1 MRVLSLGTDAKI
13 FERDS
18 ATARRI
24 FGYGELAERYDV
36 IARAKPGQ
44 ADRELSP
51 KVKVYAAPVGRSAGF
66 VLAALRRFQRLRKNR
81 YDIVTA
87 ENPFD
92 VGLAAWLI
100 ARASGAAF
108 HLQSHGDFFG
118 SKEWRHERKSN
129 QLRFWLAC
137 FLARRADG
145 LRVVSVRVKKSLVA
159 LGIPEERITVSP
171 ILSELRVV
179 ARIEPAVKTILYV
192 GRLETEK
199 NPLLLLYAFKQI
211 IESVPEARL
220 RFVGE
225 GSLKNELE
233 RAIKEGGL
241 EASVEISPWTD
252 DLANVYQ
259 AASIVAVTSAHEG
272 WGRVAVEAAGAEVPV
287 VMTDV
292 GAAGEFVK
300 DGESGWV
307 VPVGDVAALSKAIV
321 EALTNTEEARRRAAN
336 LKAAAAALPGGSDQ
350 LKNSWRE
357 AAKTRAAVTAPQIKK
372 TKILLLVAALAHL
385 VVFAAFWIR
394 FGIGG
399 QYGWYVL
406 GSDDLGYLRIGANL
420 WRGVFSQSINAPYLP
435 DFDRMPIYPLFLAL
449 LKFVPAWTLI
459 AVQQIFSLAGVWLWY
474 KLARRILPEGAAFW
488 SALLFAIEPTT
499 RFWSA
504 QFATEPIFSVFWFG
518 ALLAFFALL
527 QNRRSIAAIVTG
539 LLLGLAVL
547 TRPIVLY
554 YPAVFV
560 FVLLVVFR
568 REFGRVLKFTALFV
582 VAFLL
587 VLSPWVAR
595 NTLAFGIPA
604 VSYKASGIMFG
615 ENAPTYLVWKYG
627 VDRAAAHQMMMARLP
642 RPTLDLPRENYLL
655 DRAVA
660 DVVRSD
666 PAGFAYVMAKS
677 AVPFFLGDG
686 YVSLVKTFDQRFNG
700 PILRWDGSV
709 SDYLARAFS
718 SSPAGLAVFI
728 LGKIFTI
735 LTLVLAA
742 IGAVALF
749 RSKKY
754 RFTALW
760 FALTI
765 AYFAATS
772 GTIAYS
778 RYRFPITPMLYGLAI
793 SGVVMGLRKYES
805 TTKIRIES
813 DS

>member
-13 FERDS
+13 FETDS
-18 ATARRI
+18 TTVRRI
-24 FGYGELAERYDV
+24 FGYGELVERYDV
-36 IARAKPGQ
+36 IARTRPGQ
-44 ADRELSP
+44 ADLELSP
-51 KVKVYAAPVGRSAGF
+51 KVKVYAASVGRSAGF
-66 VLAALRRFQRLRKNR
+66 VLAALRRFWQLRKNH
-81 YDIVTA
+81 YDVVTA

-100 ARASGAAF
+100 ARAAGAAF

-129 QLRFWLAC
+129 QLRFRLAC

-145 LRVVSVRVKKSLVA
+145 LRVVSERVKKSLVA

-179 ARIEPAVKTILYV
+179 ARIEPSAKTILYV

-199 NPLLLLYAFKQI
+199 NPRLLLRAFEQVIKF
-211 IESVPEARL
+211 VPEASL
-220 RFVGE
+220 CFVGE

-233 RAIKEGGL
+233 RAIKDGGL
-241 EASVEISPWTD
+241 EANVKISPWTD

-259 AASIVAVTSAHEG
+259 AASVVVVTSDHEG
-272 WGRVAVEAAGAEVPV
+272 WGRVAVEAASAEVPV

-307 VPVGDVAALSKAIV
+307 VPVGDETALARAIV
-321 EALTNTEEARRRAAN
+321 DALEKPDEAHRRAAN
-336 LKAAAAALPGGSDQ
+336 LKAAAAALPGGPDQ
-350 LKNSWRE
+350 LKESWRE
-357 AAKTRAAVTAPQIKK
+357 AAETRAAVTAPQIKK
-372 TKILLLVAALAHL
+372 TKILLLVATLAHL
-385 VVFAAFWIR
+385 VVFAAFWIH

-406 GSDDLGYLRIGANL
+406 GSDDIGYLRIGANL
-420 WRGVFSQSINAPYLP
+420 WHGVFSQSISAPYLP

-474 KLARRILPEGAAFW
+474 KLARRILPETAAFW
-488 SALLFAIEPTT
+488 SALLFAVEPTT

-527 QNRRSIAAIVTG
+527 RNRRPAAAVAAG
-539 LLLGLAVL
+539 ALLGLATL

-560 FVLLVVFR
+560 LILLIAFR
-568 REFGRVLKFTALFV
+568 RELGRVLKFTTLFI

-615 ENAPTYLVWKYG
+615 ENAPTYLMWKYG
-627 VDRAAAHQMMMARLP
+627 VDRAAAYQMMVARLP

-660 DVVRSD
+660 AVVRSD

-686 YVSLVKTFDQRFNG
+686 YVSLVKTFDPQFNG
-700 PILRWDGSV
+700 PILRWNGSV
-709 SDYLARAFS
+709 SDYLASSFS

-735 LTLVLAA
+735 LTLVLALV
-742 IGAVALF
+742 GAVVLIH
-749 RSKKY
+749 SKKY
-754 RFTALW
+754 RLTAVWL
-760 FALTI
+760 ALTI

-778 RYRFPITPMLYGLAI
+778 RYRFPITPILFGLAI